1 MRYGFAALK
10 FGGTPEEFGK
20 IKALPPQNSLFSYST
35 PKEILYF
42 DNLSMENFMVPQ
54 PGVRYHDAI
63 GQKTGIGLIIDQK
76 GTENHVNR
84 GPQIKGR

>member
-1 MRYGFAALK
+1 
-10 FGGTPEEFGK
+10 
-20 IKALPPQNSLFSYST
+20 
-35 PKEILYF
+35 
-42 DNLSMENFMVPQ
+42 MENSMVPQ

-63 GQKTGIGLIIDQK
+63 GQKIGIGLIIDQK